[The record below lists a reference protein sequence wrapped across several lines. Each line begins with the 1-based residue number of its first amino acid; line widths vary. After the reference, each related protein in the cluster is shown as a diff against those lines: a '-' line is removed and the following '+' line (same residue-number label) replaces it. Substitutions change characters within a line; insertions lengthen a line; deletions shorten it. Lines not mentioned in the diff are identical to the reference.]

1 MLDGWTAVSSQGM
14 HLTKSNYCNGS
25 DGRSTPKMYTSF
37 STLSCYS
44 SLIRMQ
50 LILNSKFQSRH
61 ECPTRSNTQ
70 TSQLYVPHGTVAR
83 VGYRTTDQRDDQG
96 EDVSDLIS
104 SAIAWFSAVIAESF
118 CISNSSPSRPRLERL
133 VKEAPLG
140 DAVRPESLILLS
152 LCTCA

>member
-1 MLDGWTAVSSQGM
+1 MYMYVYIYIYIYIGFAI
-14 HLTKSNYCNGS
+14 
-25 DGRSTPKMYTSF
+25 MYTYG
-37 STLSCYS
+37 T
-44 SLIRMQ
+44 
-50 LILNSKFQSRH
+50 
-61 ECPTRSNTQ
+61 
-70 TSQLYVPHGTVAR
+70 VPHGTVAR